1 MLVSISIS
9 LVVYLFLTNHTKIE
23 LSVWEST
30 RWLAISRE
38 QFRRLYDSAPVP
50 YIMLN
55 SNGEIRE
62 PNKAA
67 LRFFGVE
74 QAEIEGKDFFS
85 FQAKNDE
92 VISKNLAQRFKLNI
106 PINREETIMIDKN
119 GKSKWIQLS
128 IFDMQNPA
136 SKTRTGL
143 ATIVDITELKQLD
156 RAKTEFVSIASHQLR
171 TPLATVKW
179 YTDMML
185 SGGTGELSEK
195 QKDYVSRLYNVNE
208 DMIDLVETLLNVSR
222 IEIGKLPIERK
233 PTNVENITQSV
244 LEELAP
250 QIAKMGL
257 KIEGQYNGLL
267 QNVESDPKLLRI
279 VIQNLISNAVK
290 YTPQGG
296 TITIS
301 FEESSNEKMVVV
313 ADTGYGI
320 PKEDQD
326 RIFGKLFRAGN
337 VVKMASSQ
345 GTGLGLY
352 LTKSLMEMLGGTISF
367 KSEENKGSVFIIT
380 L

>member
-1 MLVSISIS
+1 
-9 LVVYLFLTNHTKIE
+9 
-23 LSVWEST
+23 
-30 RWLAISRE
+30 
-38 QFRRLYDSAPVP
+38 
-50 YIMLN
+50 MLN